1 MQYVSAR
8 EKRRARELAQSNRE
22 GITFEVPA
30 GGGSQA
36 WLGTLYAVTVNV
48 CVCLAWKKTWRQFVY
63 FIINESVRGK

>member
-1 MQYVSAR
+1 M
-8 EKRRARELAQSNRE
+8 AQSNRE

-36 WLGTLYAVTVNV
+36 WLGTLHAVTVNMCV
-48 CVCLAWKKTWRQFVY
+48 CGVCLAWEKTWRQFVY